1 MARQPITTLVRGERL
16 TLREVSDRYGIAYE
30 AVRERYYRAKKR
42 GEDLVKPSQKAS
54 QTKRLVLSLLEQEF
68 SGVEVARV
76 LGCTTQV
83 VSYYK
88 TTYLSDR

>member
-1 MARQPITTLVRGERL
+1 MARQPIKTLVRGERL

-42 GEDLVKPSQKAS
+42 GEDLIKPSARVS
-54 QTKRLVLSLLEQEF
+54 QTKRLVLTLLEQDLT
-68 SGVEVARV
+68 GVQIARLV
-76 LGCTTQV
+76 GCTPQV

-88 TTYLSDR
+88 TTYLN

>member
-1 MARQPITTLVRGERL
+1 MAPQPIKTLVRGEHL
-16 TLREVSDRYGIAYE
+16 TLRDISERYGVPYE

-42 GEDLVKPSQKAS
+42 DEDLIKPSAKRS
-54 QTKRLVLSLLEQEF
+54 QTKRQVLTLLEQDLP
-68 SGVEVARV
+68 GVQIARL

-88 TTYLSDR
+88 TTYLPDQ

>member
-1 MARQPITTLVRGERL
+1 MARQPITTLVRGEQL

-42 GEDLVKPSQKAS
+42 GEDLIKPSQKAR
-54 QTKRLVLSLLEQEF
+54 QTKRLVLGLLDQEVP
-68 SGVEVARV
+68 GVRVARA
-76 LGCTTQV
+76 LGCTPQV

-88 TTYLSDR
+88 VTYRN